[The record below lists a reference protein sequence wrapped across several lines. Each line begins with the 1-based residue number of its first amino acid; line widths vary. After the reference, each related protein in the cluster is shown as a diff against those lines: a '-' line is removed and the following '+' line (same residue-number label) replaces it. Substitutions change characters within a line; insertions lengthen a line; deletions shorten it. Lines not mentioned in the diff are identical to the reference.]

1 MNVQAIEELSQEIPE
16 TAAEESAPSKPRR
29 NRARNALALSVFLAV
44 AAASA
49 WAYLFFVTR
58 PADDAIDQASQQ
70 AAVDSAASAATAI
83 LSYKS
88 DTVDT
93 DLDAANSLVTGTF
106 GDYYR
111 TFTRDVVSPAAKE
124 KKISTSATVV
134 GKAISDI
141 SEDKAVVLVFVNQ
154 STTTAEVTQPTTTTT
169 TIRIEVERHSS
180 KWLVSKF
187 DPA

>member
-88 DTVDT
+88 DTVDA

-134 GKAISDI
+134 GKAISDF